1 MTHLNAMPVMAKL
14 TGRTMARRQS
24 AKKSMRKSRT
34 STTRA
39 WRRWMMPGMTRLPT
53 ATRRASAGSGREVRY
68 PHRSMT
74 CPKSKIA
81 EPAGPVVLLVLTAAA
96 CGTARNGPSVPVVPI
111 TPEYIACVEDAQRGQ
126 HEDKAQC
133 MGADDVFGCEGNAE
147 LTYKRRLMWCS
158 QDAYRRARRSA
169 GTD

>member
-1 MTHLNAMPVMAKL
+1 MQLPMTWRKRKMAK
-14 TGRTMARRQS
+14 
-24 AKKSMRKSRT
+24 
-34 STTRA
+34 
-39 WRRWMMPGMTRLPT
+39 
-53 ATRRASAGSGREVRY
+53 RASSLA
-68 PHRSMT
+68 T
-74 CPKSKIA
+74 LA
-81 EPAGPVVLLVLTAAA
+81 LAAAA

-111 TPEYIACVEDAQRGQ
+111 TPEYIACIEDAQRGQ

-147 LTYKRRLMWCS
+147 LTHKQRLMWCS